1 VFWLK
6 LWNAVAFGGAG
17 HRPAAALRPGAAAA
31 GSSALDGQPALL
43 WGLIAGGHLNV
54 LAAGFGLLGLLAL
67 GRDTGAVRPGL
78 PRALG
83 AGALIGIA
91 ADIKIN
97 YALFGLAV
105 AWVLRRSPAALAA
118 AALAVLVP
126 GYAVFG
132 LPAVKGV
139 LGRHNADNFYEVFVY
154 PHQLWRR
161 EIAVIAVLLVIVMAA
176 VLLRCLPPGAP
187 GRPVIRPALAFSVAW
202 LFFWPYQLPWYE
214 TMIICLLVLY
224 PATRLDWLVLMRLS
238 ASTISNMPGNSWF
251 ARATRLTVVDH
262 YLVLVVTPLVLLAAA
277 AGLIGL
283 CLSGQWNRRQPAAP
297 LTDPPGVMPT
307 SL

>member
-1 VFWLK
+1 MFWLK

-54 LAAGFGLLGLLAL
+54 LAAGF
-67 GRDTGAVRPGL
+67 
-78 PRALG
+78 
-83 AGALIGIA
+83 
-91 ADIKIN
+91 
-97 YALFGLAV
+97 
-105 AWVLRRSPAALAA
+105 
-118 AALAVLVP
+118 VP

-132 LPAVKGV
+132 LAAVKGV
-139 LGRHNADNFYEVFVY
+139 LGRHDADNFYEVFVY
-154 PHQLWRR
+154 PHQQRR
-161 EIAVIAVLLVIVMAA
+161 PEIAVIAALLVIVMAA

-202 LFFWPYQLPWYE
+202 MFFWPYQLPWYE